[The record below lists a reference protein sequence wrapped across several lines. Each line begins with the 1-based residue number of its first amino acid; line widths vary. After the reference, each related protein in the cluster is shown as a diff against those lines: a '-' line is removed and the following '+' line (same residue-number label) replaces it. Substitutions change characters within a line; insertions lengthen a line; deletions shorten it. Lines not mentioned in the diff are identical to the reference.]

1 MKRIFIIY
9 FVCFSIFLNLFTPF
23 RLFLSGGL
31 ALSMLISVIVL
42 YTLGGLFKNPRF
54 YLAGI
59 VSVIP
64 LFLSYI
70 GVEYFDGYLPDS
82 IGLMFA
88 ISCMEY
94 YLSSND
100 EKFAKYVLFTTYASL
115 CVLSIISTP
124 ILLTTPG
131 LNRTVNAM
139 KAEGIPLPFISYFTI
154 EYGNVHAV
162 PLLVMP
168 LFFLVQH
175 LSRKW
180 HKVVILTLTISL
192 YLTTILSNASTP
204 MFMLFIYIIFLWLY
218 NSRQSMESNFLKV
231 GGVLLV
237 LIAIFG
243 SGVITYILRTIQPYL
258 AETMQAR
265 RIDEVI
271 FFLETGETSGD
282 IEAREDLY
290 GSSIDTFLSHP
301 FSLEYS
307 NNNIGHHTYLLD
319 HLAAMGLI
327 FFAPFAILLYRRYL
341 RPMKWMKAGKVYY
354 IMAFSAFLLLAFM
367 KNFFVATSAMFIVP
381 TFIIYIERHLINKNH
396 VNKNI
401 YQKSGKCA

>member
-1 MKRIFIIY
+1 MRRNLILLL
-9 FVCFSIFLNLFTPF
+9 VSLSIVFRLFTPF
-23 RLFLSGGL
+23 RLYISGGL
-31 ALSMLISVIVL
+31 ALSMLIPVVAL
-42 YTLGGLFKNPRF
+42 YTLGGLYKNRRF
-54 YLAGI
+54 YMAGL
-59 VSVIP
+59 VSAIP

-70 GVEYFDGYLPDS
+70 GVEYFEGYLPDS

-100 EKFAKYVLFTTYASL
+100 EKFAKYALYATFVSL
-115 CVLSIISTP
+115 CLLSIISTP
-124 ILLTTPG
+124 ILLTSPG
-131 LNRTVNAM
+131 LNRMVNAM
-139 KAEGIPLPFISYFTI
+139 KAEGLDLPLISYFTI
-154 EYGNVHAV
+154 EYSNVHAV
-162 PLLVMP
+162 PILVMP
-168 LFFLVQH
+168 LFFLYQH

-180 HKVVILTLTISL
+180 HKVIVLVAIVTL
-192 YLTTILSNASTP
+192 YVTTILSNASAP
-204 MFMLFIYIIFLWLY
+204 MFMLFLYIIFLWLY
-218 NSRQSMESNFLKV
+218 NSKQSAEKNFLKI
-231 GGVLLV
+231 GGVLLLIFAV
-237 LIAIFG
+237 LG
-243 SGVITYILRTIQPYL
+243 SGAIPSILRAIQPYL
-258 AETMQAR
+258 TGTMQAG